1 MENEMAVKGT
11 IIIDRQICKGCGIC
25 VINCTSKALA
35 LSREVNGKGYNYV
48 YIANDNCTGC
58 TNCAVVCP
66 DSAIVK
72 VYRSRI

>member
-11 IIIDRQICKGCGIC
+11 VIIDRQICKGCGIC
-25 VINCTSKALA
+25 VINCPSKALA

-72 VYRSRI
+72 VYRSRV